1 MPVNDYLIETTILVD
16 ILRDHIQAIT
26 WVNSLPPQRRWVSVV
41 TYFELLA
48 GCRNRREQR
57 IVTREMRN
65 YHLLFLTEDV
75 SRTALSWYTS
85 FHLSHGVGFLDTLL
99 GATAFHHDLKLAT
112 LNTKHFAPLPGV
124 QVENPY

>member
-1 MPVNDYLIETTILVD
+1 M
-16 ILRDHIQAIT
+16 
-26 WVNSLPPQRRWVSVV
+26 V

-65 YHLLFLTEDV
+65 YYLLFLTEDI

-99 GATAFHHDLKLAT
+99 GATAFHHDLTLAT
-112 LNTKHFAPLPGV
+112 LNTKHFSPLPSV
-124 QVENPY
+124 QVDCPY

>member
-1 MPVNDYLIETTILVD
+1 VPDYLIETTVLVD
-16 ILRDHIQAIT
+16 LLRDHALAIT

-57 IVTREMRN
+57 IVAREMRN
-65 YHLLFLTEDV
+65 YHLLFLTEDI
-75 SRTALSWYTS
+75 SRTALSWYTR
-85 FHLSHGVGFLDTLL
+85 FHLSHGIGFLDTLL

-112 LNTKHFAPLPGV
+112 LNTKHFTPLSGV
-124 QVENPY
+124 QVECPY